1 MSLQIW
7 LPFTKNDSNY
17 GILNMNPTSNTGKK
31 VNSDH
36 GGGYEFNNAEKQCI
50 HYEHNT
56 EINNFKSFS
65 ISCWANS
72 NVKKKRKKLEITYGI
87 IIYNAGFRALFENN

>member
-7 LPFTKNDSNY
+7 LPFTKDDSNY

-36 GGGYEFNNAEKQCI
+36 GGGYEFNNTEKQCI
-50 HYEHNT
+50 HYEHNS

-65 ISCWANS
+65 ISCWAKS
-72 NVKKKRKKLEITYGI
+72 NITEKRR
-87 IIYNAGFRALFENN
+87 NLFFSS